1 MADFAMDFGIGSMDE
16 PAGPSVSSL
25 TPAQKAAAILVAM
38 GKPAAGRLLK
48 FFKQEELRALIEAAR
63 MLKTIPQSE
72 LEKIIAEFEDEFAE
86 GAGLM
91 DSAATMDTI
100 LSESL
105 SPEEVNAL
113 MNPDSDAPLGEA
125 PPPVWPAIEQL
136 EAERVGNFLAGEH
149 PQTAALVLTNLSPG
163 AAANILL
170 TLPKAARGDVAKRMV
185 TIGTVK
191 PAALKIVENQLRARL
206 LGDTNAKSPA
216 AGHARV
222 ATVLNEMDK
231 AQLDEILADME
242 SAGFN
247 DVKAIKAQLF
257 SFEDLPLLEQRSRLT
272 LFDGMDTEMV
282 TLALRGA
289 DKMIQESVLSAL
301 GARARRMIEAELA
314 ADPGNIQQAAVV
326 KARRDIASAAIRL
339 AKAGQISMPA
349 PREAA

>member
-1 MADFAMDFGIGSMDE
+1 MMDFGFPSSDGLGSG
-16 PAGPSVSSL
+16 PASSSL
-25 TPAQKAAAILVAM
+25 TPPQKAAAILVAM

-48 FFKQEELRALIEAAR
+48 FFKQDELKTLIEAAR

-105 SPEEVNAL
+105 SPEEVSAI
-113 MNPDSDAPLGEA
+113 MNHGTEAGGSDA

-136 EAERVGNFLAGEH
+136 EAERVGGFLAGEH

-170 TLPKAARGDVAKRMV
+170 TLPKALRGDVAKRMV

-191 PAALKIVENQLRARL
+191 PAALKIVESQLRARL
-206 LGDTNAKSPA
+206 LGDTTSKSPA
-216 AGHARV
+216 IGHARV
-222 ATVLNEMDK
+222 ATVLNELDK
-231 AQLDEILADME
+231 SQLDEILSDME
-242 SAGFN
+242 SAGFS
-247 DVKAIKAQLF
+247 DIRAIKAQLF
-257 SFEDLPLLEQRSRLT
+257 SFEDLPLLEQKARLT
-272 LFDGMDTEMV
+272 LFDGMSTEIV

-289 DKMIQESVLSAL
+289 DPAIVEAVLSAL
-301 GARARRMIEAELA
+301 GARSRRMIESELA
-314 ADPGNIQQAAVV
+314 SDPGNVQQAAVI
-326 KARRDIASAAIRL
+326 KARRDIASTAIRL
-339 AKAGQISMPA
+339 GKQGLITMPA
-349 PREAA
+349 VKEAA